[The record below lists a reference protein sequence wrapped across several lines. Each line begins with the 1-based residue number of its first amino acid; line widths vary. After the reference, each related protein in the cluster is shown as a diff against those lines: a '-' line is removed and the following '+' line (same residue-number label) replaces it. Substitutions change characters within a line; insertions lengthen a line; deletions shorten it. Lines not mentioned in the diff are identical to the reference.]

1 MSSCCLSRRTAVLRR
16 LGARGRVLAARK
28 TLGIWAE
35 PGGSPNLSL
44 RIKALTRMGKKSRRK
59 PAKPPRAPNTPDT
72 AAGGDDQDWWINGEA
87 VPEADFV
94 ARTYEE
100 IVSDPNH
107 NDYP

>member
-1 MSSCCLSRRTAVLRR
+1 
-16 LGARGRVLAARK
+16 
-28 TLGIWAE
+28 
-35 PGGSPNLSL
+35 
-44 RIKALTRMGKKSRRK
+44 MGKKSRRK

-107 NDYP
+107 QQLSLPRILTNLKSGR